1 MVPTA
6 APMSDHIG
14 LHGGKKIARLLLFES
29 QRGLFF
35 RGRTTQRTIPGRF
48 PCLTMVP
55 VRTTTLG
62 VDRLFPK
69 RRFVAAI
76 VGLVG
81 RGGDG

>member
-6 APMSDHIG
+6 AQMSDHIG
-14 LHGGKKIARLLLFES
+14 FHGGKEIARLLLFES

-69 RRFVAAI
+69 RRFVATI
-76 VGLVG
+76 LVVG